1 MTNKIHSHQ
10 TIIEEFEPQLD
21 ECEEQFSDKRDY
33 HEKLQAE
40 IKLKETELELLMAEI
55 DEIDKQ
61 IDTVGVVIEVKNT
74 IKESF
79 IAREEYDDSTSENA
93 IKLPGENDS

>member
-1 MTNKIHSHQ
+1 
-10 TIIEEFEPQLD
+10 
-21 ECEEQFSDKRDY
+21 
-33 HEKLQAE
+33 
-40 IKLKETELELLMAEI
+40 MAEI